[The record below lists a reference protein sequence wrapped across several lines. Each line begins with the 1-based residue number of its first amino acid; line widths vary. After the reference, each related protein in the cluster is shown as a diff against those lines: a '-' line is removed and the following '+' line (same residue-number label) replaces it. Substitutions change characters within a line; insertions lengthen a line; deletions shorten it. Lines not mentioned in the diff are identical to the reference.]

1 MKARNNNG
9 SRCGFTLAEVLIAA
23 AIGAAVITA
32 AAIGFAV
39 VSGASL
45 RGGRVDVQLPGNT
58 YANLYGNNADY
69 VTVWPN
75 PNYSEA
81 AKARALRDKLMED
94 VSASTAVFCLGRNGT
109 WTNARPGSVEF
120 PGTTDLRN
128 FSTPT
133 AFRQFLV
140 TNNVPGASG
149 FATNQSGV
157 SSATNMTVFVVGGLA
172 SSDFSTNANN
182 SLRLVATYELD
193 FVPATSPAGIYA
205 SVRRY
210 DPDEGNVPTDF
221 YHCFYP
227 DEANGSDGFRPL
239 RVYFGRQ
246 GLGGVYDIAPNQP
259 FNFLWWPDPLVSQLG
274 GAAVPAAGG
283 SPLRS
288 AYSNM
293 AGRTSLFSVVPA
305 FPGQ

>member
-1 MKARNNNG
+1 MKPRR
-9 SRCGFTLAEVLIAA
+9 SDFSSLGFTLAEVLIAA

-45 RGGRVDVQLPGNT
+45 RGGRLDVQLPGNA
-58 YANLYGNNADY
+58 YVNLYGNSASY

-81 AKARALRDKLMED
+81 AKARALRDKLTED
-94 VSASTAVFCLGRNGT
+94 VSAAVAVFCLGRNGT
-109 WTNARPGSVEF
+109 WTNARPGSVSF
-120 PGTTDLRN
+120 PGATDLRN
-128 FSTPT
+128 FSTPSN
-133 AFRQFLV
+133 FRQFLV

-149 FATNQSGV
+149 FATNQNGV
-157 SSATNMTVFVVGGLA
+157 LTATNMTIYVVAGLA
-172 SSDFSTNANN
+172 ASDISTNAN
-182 SLRLVATYELD
+182 SLRFVSTYEVD

-239 RVYFGRQ
+239 GVYFGRES
-246 GLGGVYDIAPNQP
+246 LGGVYDIAPNQP
-259 FNFLWWPDPLVSQLG
+259 FNFMWWPDPLVSRLDG
-274 GAAVPAAGG
+274 VAVPAVGG
-283 SPLRS
+283 APLRS

-293 AGRTSLFSVVPA
+293 AGRTSLFSVLPS